1 MSRLADHGLAGH
13 CDGTPNG
20 RDGHA
25 GGRSGRRPV
34 DPGAAGRLRAVS
46 TAGRAPPEELPPLDE
61 PFDADSLSRLRR
73 AVARHAAAAGLSA
86 DRVDDAVI
94 AVHEL
99 AANAVYHGA
108 GHGRVRQWSDQ
119 QLLHSH
125 VSDPGPAPPSS
136 AFAEHYPWTANY
148 GHGLWLVSQTAD
160 RVVVNHDQSGT
171 DVTISFAIGL
181 S

>member
-1 MSRLADHGLAGH
+1 MDL
-13 CDGTPNG
+13 
-20 RDGHA
+20 
-25 GGRSGRRPV
+25 
-34 DPGAAGRLRAVS
+34 GANGRLRAAS
-46 TAGRAPPEELPPLDE
+46 PAGRAPPEDPPPLDE
-61 PFDADSLSRLRR
+61 PFDADSLSQLRQ

-86 DRVDDAVI
+86 DRVEDAVI

-108 GHGRVRQWSDQ
+108 GHGRVRQWSDH

-125 VSDPGPAPPSS
+125 VSDPGPASPQSS
-136 AFAEHYPWTANY
+136 AASAEPYPWAATY

-160 RVVVNHDQSGT
+160 RVVVNHDQNGT